1 MTPKIATKGDS
12 PHVIQAADPVVNGW
26 LLLLP
31 KERKQI
37 MNKAGDIDQLIFQ
50 AHMIIH
56 A

>member
-1 MTPKIATKGDS
+1 MTPKVATKKDS
-12 PHVIQAADPVVNGW
+12 SYVIQAADPVVNGW

-31 KERKQI
+31 KERKEI
-37 MNKAGDIDQLIFQ
+37 MNKAGEIDELIFQ